1 MTQDLDSLL
10 RQFAPVIRRAAAHA
24 GDLDQYYGEALE
36 LAWHFIATEYP
47 AYQSRGASDDF
58 AHLLAWRLNH
68 SLTTLARNHRTGQR
82 RQDRVA
88 RALKEAAREP
98 PPATPPLEP
107 LLVTE
112 ALAVL
117 WPRLTANERRVLNL
131 AYQGATN
138 AAIARELGL
147 SHQRI
152 TQLRAAIRKKFLAAN
167 NDSGPN
173 R

>member
-1 MTQDLDSLL
+1 MTLDIDSLL
-10 RQFAPVIRRAAAHA
+10 RDYDPLIRRVATHA
-24 GDLDQYYGEALE
+24 GDFDQFYGEALE

-58 AHLLAWRLNH
+58 AHLLAWRLKR
-68 SLTTLARNHRTGQR
+68 SLATLARNRRTGQR

-88 RALKEAAREP
+88 RVLQEAVREP
-98 PPATPPLEP
+98 PPAAQPIEP

-112 ALAVL
+112 ALVGL
-117 WPRLTANERRVLNL
+117 WPRLTASERRVLNL

-147 SHQRI
+147 SHQRV